1 MKSIIAAFAGVI
13 GQHSECIH
21 SIHIVPYFLFI
32 MNRKGETKLITSCI
46 AVYFL
51 NCNYAVAYYNPV
63 RLHNQ
68 EDYHERINRI

>member
-1 MKSIIAAFAGVI
+1 
-13 GQHSECIH
+13 
-21 SIHIVPYFLFI
+21 
-32 MNRKGETKLITSCI
+32 MNRKGETKFITSCI